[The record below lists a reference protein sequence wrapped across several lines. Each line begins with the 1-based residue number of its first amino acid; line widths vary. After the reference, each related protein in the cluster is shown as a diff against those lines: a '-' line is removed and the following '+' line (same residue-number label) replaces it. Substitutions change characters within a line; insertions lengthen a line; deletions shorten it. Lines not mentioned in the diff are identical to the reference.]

1 MPDHT
6 FADLARALNRSPVY
20 LRGLRTRFALPV
32 LEGAACA
39 DSYLAFLRKIGF
51 LRTFGVSEDALRVL
65 EGYLTTVAA
74 LCREVA
80 DELPHVRAALSFAR
94 QLVPQTKPRRS
105 TANP

>member
-1 MPDHT
+1 
-6 FADLARALNRSPVY
+6 
-20 LRGLRTRFALPV
+20 
-32 LEGAACA
+32 
-39 DSYLAFLRKIGF
+39 
-51 LRTFGVSEDALRVL
+51 VSEDALRVL
-65 EGYLTTVAA
+65 EGYLATVAA